1 MPVAVLVSHYLGA
14 DGLNVNMVWQIKF
27 WYKLQELQESLIY
40 IDNLIEINFWKAAG
54 YQANKPARNEWVLV
68 PARGRCPDLPCFHG
82 DLHGDLLS
90 DLHGDLLHDLLQVC
104 CTICCT
110 ICCRFAAR
118 KR

>member
-1 MPVAVLVSHYLGA
+1 MTRRSTSATWARLVVPVAVLVSHYLGA
-14 DGLNVNMVWQIKF
+14 HGLNVNMVWQIKF
-27 WYKLQELQESLIY
+27 WYKLQELPESLIY
-40 IDNLIEINFWKAAG
+40 MGYLIEINFWKAAG

-82 DLHGDLLS
+82 DLHR
-90 DLHGDLLHDLLQVC
+90 V
-104 CTICCT
+104 